1 MLRMMTIEGA
11 RVLGLDHLVGSVE
24 VGKRADLVVL
34 DLDRLEM
41 APAHDP
47 AANVL
52 YSASPRSVRDVIVD
66 GVVRKRAHA
75 LVGADEAALVAA
87 MREAGWYREA

>member
-1 MLRMMTIEGA
+1 MMTIEGA
-11 RVLGLDHLVGSVE
+11 RALGLNHLVGSVE
-24 VGKRADLVVL
+24 PGKRADLIVL

-41 APAHDP
+41 APPHDL

-75 LVGADEAALVAA
+75 LVGQDEAALVEE
-87 MREAGWYREA
+87 MRAAGW